1 MHTPL
6 ENQWGVSVLK
16 MEHYFDTSSVQ
27 IFLMENGDVQILQFL
42 QEVCGHCFVYS
53 QRKLAV
59 VYIEPS
65 IRVIVPVALSSSFSD
80 FDFSLN
86 HIQKVAVKT
95 VRSSFGK
102 NLICVFHI
110 LCQGVENVLV
120 SD

>member
-6 ENQWGVSVLK
+6 EDQWGVTVLK
-16 MEHYFDTSSVQ
+16 MEHDFDTGSVQ
-27 IFLMENGDVQILQFL
+27 IFLMEKSDVKILQFL
-42 QEVCGHCFVYS
+42 QKICRHGLVYC

-59 VYIEPS
+59 VYIESS
-65 IRVIVPVALSSSFSD
+65 IRIFVTVTLGCSFSD

-86 HIQKVAVKT
+86 HIQKVAVKP

-102 NLICVFHI
+102 NLICAVHI